1 MSDDP
6 DRQSYLRNGVLKPKE
21 PLVLAEGAEVQV
33 TIVPTNGDFDPLEA
47 VIGIG
52 ESGRT
57 DGAEQHDHYIYGTP
71 KR

>member
-1 MSDDP
+1 MTITVEAV
-6 DRQSYLRNGVLKPKE
+6 YRNGRLEFKKPI
-21 PLVLAEGAEVQV
+21 PLAEGTPVRVQITPV
-33 TIVPTNGDFDPLEA
+33 GEDDDPLAA

-57 DGAEQHDHYIYGTP
+57 DGAEQHDHYIYGTT